1 MPCYADQLEP
11 SDWTAHFKNTYAR
24 AHAFLHTCTHIRS
37 QNTGTQVDYTVCR
50 QGTDSR
56 TYQHHQRHC
65 LQTLKCRCACLPTG
79 HQATGFISFL
89 ILTFG
94 ESTIY
99 ACVFDQIFYIYFSL
113 LHRIQLYV

>member
-79 HQATGFISFL
+79 HQATRFI
-89 ILTFG
+89 TFNIWKINDIRMCIRPN
-94 ESTIY
+94 IY
-99 ACVFDQIFYIYFSL
+99 ISAYSIICLAYTL
-113 LHRIQLYV
+113 M